1 MTTTELPLFPFT
13 TPAGLDTD
21 PEGLRMLGEAPVGKA
36 RMSTD
41 GQEIWLALSYRANRT
56 AMSDP
61 RFSRER
67 ALAPGSPVA
76 IPSMVGITDV
86 LAVMDPPKH
95 TRLRRLMAK
104 AFTARMVERLEP
116 RIQSIADELLDDLAM
131 QDQPADLK
139 DLYAVRLPITV
150 ICELLGVPARD
161 RDAMHEWANIFM
173 SYGTPPEEMA
183 AAHRNSAEY
192 LANLVA
198 EKRANPGDDL
208 TSALTAVSDEVGD
221 RLTEAELLINLQTL
235 IVAGHETTASQLSN
249 GIVAL
254 TRNPDQLDLLR
265 SRPDLAPQAVEE
277 LLRWDKLI
285 ATTVPWVTIDDVD
298 IDGHVIPAGAPVITV
313 PHIGNRDATVFEG
326 PNRFDILR
334 PNANQHLSFTHGPHF
349 CLGSSLARA
358 ELRIGLESLL
368 RRFPKLEVAV
378 DDANLRWREGRT
390 VRSLESLPVRW

>member
-1 MTTTELPLFPFT
+1 MTTSELPLFPFT
-13 TPAGLDTD
+13 TPACLDTD
-21 PEGLRMLGEAPVGKA
+21 PEGLRMLGEAPVGRA

-41 GQEIWLALSYRANRT
+41 SQEVWLALSYRANRL
-56 AMSDP
+56 AMSDT
-61 RFSRER
+61 RFSREQ

-76 IPSMVGITDV
+76 IPAMAGITDV
-86 LAVMDPPKH
+86 LAVMDPPRH

-116 RIQSIADELLDDLAM
+116 RIQSIADELLDDLAT
-131 QDQPADLK
+131 QDQPVDLK
-139 DLYAVRLPITV
+139 RRYAVRLPITV
-150 ICELLGVPARD
+150 ICELLGVPAQD
-161 RDAMHEWANIFM
+161 RDAVHEWANVFM
-173 SYGTPPEEMA
+173 SYEVSPEQMA
-183 AAHRNSAEY
+183 AAHRDAGEY

-208 TSALTAVSDEVGD
+208 TSALTAVSEVGD

-254 TRNPDQLDLLR
+254 TRNPDQFDLLR
-265 SRPDLAPQAVEE
+265 SRPDLARQAAEE

-285 ATTVPWVTIDDVD
+285 ATTVPWATTEEVDV
-298 IDGHVIPAGAPVITV
+298 DGHVIPAGAPVITV
-313 PHIGNRDATVFEG
+313 PHIGNRDATVFDG

-334 PNANQHLSFTHGPHF
+334 PNANHHLSFTHGPHY
-349 CLGSSLARA
+349 CLGESLARA

-368 RRFPKLEVAV
+368 RRFPKQEIAV
-378 DDANLRWREGRT
+378 DDEHQRGREGRT
-390 VRSLESLPVRW
+390 VRSLEALPVRW